1 MKTKTIF
8 ATVVAITVVLFVVPV
23 NAGDEVL
30 GTEVITIC
38 LENGSCEKYVEV
50 TDCVEDRFRPENC
63 VTWDIGH
70 VNPPVMVDGCAK
82 EPGVNCYRWQ
92 GDYPL

>member
-23 NAGDEVL
+23 NAGEEVL

-38 LENGSCEKYVEV
+38 LEK
-50 TDCVEDRFRPENC
+50 
-63 VTWDIGH
+63 
-70 VNPPVMVDGCAK
+70 K
-82 EPGVNCYRWQ
+82 
-92 GDYPL
+92 